1 MRVVLKNYA
10 QRRRFEVL
18 FERTISPNHYPDFP
32 MLIALGLTDSV
43 RFMFTQMSWDR
54 FSVAKHPTY
63 RNLTLESLALLTTD
77 LTLDQHQPQAQ
88 FPLDYLEGTIA
99 LTKVSQPAYQH
110 SSMTLMSIMRYPP
123 MMTCSLSSTTSGVG
137 LQKITRMSILE

>member
-77 LTLDQHQPQAQ
+77 LTLD
-88 FPLDYLEGTIA
+88 
-99 LTKVSQPAYQH
+99 
-110 SSMTLMSIMRYPP
+110 
-123 MMTCSLSSTTSGVG
+123 
-137 LQKITRMSILE
+137 